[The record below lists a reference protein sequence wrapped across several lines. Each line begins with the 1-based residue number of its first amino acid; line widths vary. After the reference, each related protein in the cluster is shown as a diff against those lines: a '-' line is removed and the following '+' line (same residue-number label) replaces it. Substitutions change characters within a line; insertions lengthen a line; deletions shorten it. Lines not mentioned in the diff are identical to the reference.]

1 MDLADVK
8 TLEMILVF
16 ILIGGALYLYAT
28 EKLALEVTSL
38 AVICALMVVF
48 HLLPVPGPD
57 GDNLLDAHKL
67 LTGFANPAMM
77 TVLALLILGEGL
89 NRTGALDSA
98 ATIVYAA
105 AKGRPTA
112 AIGMA
117 LLLVGAVSAV
127 LNNIP
132 VVVLFIPIMQALAVR
147 SNRSAGRYMM
157 PLSFAAIL
165 GGMTTLIGS
174 STNLLVSSAMIE
186 LGEEGFSFFSF
197 TIPGLVV
204 AGAGMVY
211 VILILPKLLP
221 DREGETGSAQRE
233 AKQFKA
239 QITVRRGSVLDGM
252 TPSAGFF
259 PGLPGITVLSIERG
273 EETFTPPYEE
283 IPLQRDDIL
292 IVAAT
297 RERLLQFHKDNP
309 KSLTPEIMSGSGMA
323 RIIDADARWRTG
335 AQSVAEVMVTP
346 GSRMVGRTL
355 DTIGFR
361 YRHDCVVLGIER
373 RSRMPRT
380 RPTEIPL
387 ESGDILLIQGR
398 RADIEALRGS
408 QEVVLLEWSA
418 EDLPQ
423 PHHAKRAGLI
433 FFGTVGAAATG
444 VLPTE
449 VATLTGAAAMV
460 ISGAL
465 SAEEAIRAIDHKI
478 ILLIAAALALGASMQ
493 ATGGAAFLAHGLV
506 VLLGESSPAVVLS
519 GFFLLTA
526 VLANVLSTKA
536 TAVLFTPIAVA
547 IAHDIGV
554 PAEAFAV
561 AVVFAANCSFGSP
574 VGYQTNLL
582 VMAPG
587 GYKFKDFIRAG
598 TPLLLICW
606 AAFSLFAPFWFDL

>member
-16 ILIGGALYLYAT
+16 ILIAGALYLYAT

-48 HLLPVPGPD
+48 HLIPVPGPD
-57 GDNLLDAHKL
+57 GDNLLDARKL
-67 LTGFANPAMM
+67 LTGFANPAML

-117 LLLVGAVSAV
+117 LLLVGGVSAV

-174 STNLLVSSAMIE
+174 STNLLVSSALIE
-186 LGEEGFSFFSF
+186 LGEEGFDFFSF

-221 DREGETGSAQRE
+221 DREGETAAAQRE

-239 QITVRRGSVLDGM
+239 QITVRRGSQLDGM
-252 TPSAGFF
+252 TPAAGFF
-259 PGLPGITVLSIERG
+259 PSLPGITVLSIERG
-273 EETFTPPYEE
+273 EESIIPPYEE
-283 IPLQRDDIL
+283 TPLQPDDIL

-297 RERLLQFHKDNP
+297 RERLLQFHQDNP
-309 KSLTPEIMSGSGMA
+309 KSLTPQIMSGSGMA
-323 RIIDADARWRTG
+323 RIIDADARWRSG

-387 ESGDILLIQGR
+387 EPGDILLIQGR

-433 FFGTVGAAATG
+433 FFATVGSAAMG
-444 VLPTE
+444 ILPTE
-449 VATLTGAAAMV
+449 VATLSGAAAMV

-465 SAEEAIRAIDHKI
+465 TAEEAIRAIDHKI
-478 ILLIAAALALGASMQ
+478 ILLIAAALALGAAMQ

-506 VLLGESSPAVVLS
+506 LVLGDSSPAVVLS

-526 VLANVLSTKA
+526 ILANVLSTKA

-606 AAFSLFAPFWFDL
+606 MAFSLFAPIWFDL

>member
-1 MDLADVK
+1 MEFADVK
-8 TLEMILVF
+8 ALEMILVF
-16 ILIGGALYLYAT
+16 ILIAGSLYFYAT
-28 EKLALEVTSL
+28 EKLPLEVTSL

-48 HLLPVPGPD
+48 HLLPITGPD
-57 GDNLLDAHKL
+57 GKNILTAHELLA
-67 LTGFANPAMM
+67 GFANPAML

-89 NRTGALDSA
+89 NRTGALDTA
-98 ATIVYAA
+98 ASVVYAA
-105 AKGRPTA
+105 SRGRPVA
-112 AIGMA
+112 AAGMA
-117 LLLVGAVSAV
+117 LLLVCIVSAV

-147 SNRSAGRYMM
+147 SNRSAGRLMM

-186 LGEEGFSFFSF
+186 LGEDGFDFFSF

-204 AGAGMVY
+204 AAVGFLY
-211 VILILPKLLP
+211 VAFVLPRLMP
-221 DREGETGSAQRE
+221 DREGETATLQRE

-239 QITVRRGSVLDGM
+239 QITVKRHSKLDGM
-252 TPSAGFF
+252 TPTAGFF
-259 PGLPGITVLSIERG
+259 PGLAGITVLSIERDG
-273 EETFTPPYEE
+273 DVILPPYEDV
-283 IPLQRDDIL
+283 PLQPDDAL

-297 RERLLQFHKDNP
+297 REKLLQFQKENP
-309 KSLTPEIMSGSGMA
+309 GALTPDIMAHSGLA
-323 RIIDADARWRTG
+323 RMIDRSAPWQSG

-361 YRHDCVVLGIER
+361 YRHDCVVLGVER
-373 RSRMPRT
+373 RSRMQRT
-380 RPTEIPL
+380 KPTEIPL
-387 ESGDILLIQGR
+387 EPGDILLIQGR

-418 EDLPQ
+418 EDLPK

-433 FFGTVGAAATG
+433 FLATVGAAATG
-444 VLPTE
+444 LLPTE
-449 VATLTGAAAMV
+449 VATLSGAAAMV
-460 ISGAL
+460 IVGAL
-465 SAEEAIRAIDHKI
+465 SAEEAIRALDHKI
-478 ILLIAAALALGASMQ
+478 IMLIAAALSLGTAMQ
-493 ATGGAAFLAHGLV
+493 ATGGAAFLAHTMV
-506 VLLGESSPAVVLS
+506 YALGDASPAIILS

-526 VLANVLSTKA
+526 CLANILSTKA

-547 IAHDIGV
+547 IAHGIGV
-554 PAEAFAV
+554 PAEPFAV
-561 AVVFAANCSFGSP
+561 AVVFAANCSFASP

-587 GYKFKDFIRAG
+587 GYKFKDFVRAG
-598 TPLLLICW
+598 TPLLILCW
-606 AAFSLFAPFWFDL
+606 ITFSLFAPYWYDL